1 MFWVMTTTQPPT
13 RKSEIGTP
21 SAAHETT
28 AGDDCNKDEQVDEL
42 QYVVDNDDLLDKKV
56 KAKVCSLLWYLVLIP
71 FVLSVSLWLLGTY
84 ATKDCLPSSLD
95 VHLWRNFSTHVKQSV
110 KAMDT
115 KYPHNVLLVLLSIN
129 TVQVLFCFPLLH
141 VTKIMYGYYIPT
153 RQPAMDLVG
162 FLQYVDSMRSKRLLI
177 PFLVAM
183 HISSVPLITSTCL
196 VLFQVVSRCE
206 FFLSHLIATG
216 LMTFKDTWLGD
227 FLAFSDGN
235 ASNIA
240 IAATLGYVSI
250 LGETGEPTLG

>member
-1 MFWVMTTTQPPT
+1 
-13 RKSEIGTP
+13 
-21 SAAHETT
+21 
-28 AGDDCNKDEQVDEL
+28 
-42 QYVVDNDDLLDKKV
+42 
-56 KAKVCSLLWYLVLIP
+56 
-71 FVLSVSLWLLGTY
+71 
-84 ATKDCLPSSLD
+84 
-95 VHLWRNFSTHVKQSV
+95 
-110 KAMDT
+110 MDT
-115 KYPHNVLLVLLSIN
+115 KYPHNVLLVLLAIH

-141 VTKIMYGYYIPT
+141 VTKIMYGYFFHALQGGLIACVWELFLVGLFVLVATQNIPT

-196 VLFQVVSRCE
+196 VLFQVVSHCE

-216 LMTFKDTWLGD
+216 LMTFKDTWFGD

>member
-1 MFWVMTTTQPPT
+1 
-13 RKSEIGTP
+13 
-21 SAAHETT
+21 
-28 AGDDCNKDEQVDEL
+28 
-42 QYVVDNDDLLDKKV
+42 
-56 KAKVCSLLWYLVLIP
+56 
-71 FVLSVSLWLLGTY
+71 
-84 ATKDCLPSSLD
+84 
-95 VHLWRNFSTHVKQSV
+95 
-110 KAMDT
+110 MDT

-129 TVQVLFCFPLLH
+129 IVQVLFCFPLLH

-153 RQPAMDLVG
+153 PQSAMDLVG

-216 LMTFKDTWLGD
+216 LMTFKDTWFGD